1 MANGNLEHILQTFT
15 LLSLGIFYLE
25 THHHGASAHNGISYE
40 AIEFYVPFN
49 DDNEELHTWE
59 K

>member
-1 MANGNLEHILQTFT
+1 LANGNLEHILQTF

-25 THHHGASAHNGISYE
+25 TLHHGVSSHNDISYQ
-40 AIEFYVPFN
+40 AIEFDMPFN
-49 DDNEELHTWE
+49 DYNEELHTWE